1 MHLMIFNQW
10 GEKIYESSAQKPG
23 WDGTYNGK
31 QQPVGVYVYVLTM
44 TMQDGTVVNKKGT
57 VNLIR

>member
-1 MHLMIFNQW
+1 
-10 GEKIYESSAQKPG
+10 
-23 WDGTYNGK
+23 
-31 QQPVGVYVYVLTM
+31 VYVYVLTM